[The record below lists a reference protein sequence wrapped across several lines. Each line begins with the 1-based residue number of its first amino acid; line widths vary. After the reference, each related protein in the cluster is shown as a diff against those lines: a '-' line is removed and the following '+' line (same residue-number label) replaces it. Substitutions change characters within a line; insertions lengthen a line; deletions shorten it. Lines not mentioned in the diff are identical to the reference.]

1 MSKNFAY
8 KGKFIRY
15 KDNGKNGNGKYH
27 RGYVSN
33 EDDYT
38 IFITEDMCYTNIV
51 KAIRKKDIGSHVS
64 IELFDEYPRTEG
76 EKAKERLKEKWNNK
90 STLGKVGVG
99 AAVVGG
105 ILGLCVIKELIDY
118 HRW

>member
-1 MSKNFAY
+1 MSKNFVY

-27 RGYVSN
+27 RGYISN

-38 IFITEDMCYTNIV
+38 IFITEDKCYTNIV
-51 KAIRKKDIGSHVS
+51 KAIRKKDIGSYID
-64 IELFDEYPRTEG
+64 IELFDEYPYTER
-76 EKAKERLKEKWNNK
+76 EKAKERLKEKWNSK
-90 STLGKVGVG
+90 STFGKIGTC

-105 ILGLCVIKELIDY
+105 VLGLCILKEIKDSY
-118 HRW
+118 W